1 MAMLPR
7 NSKAPN
13 VQAVHPDFTKVSP
26 KWVLIRDVLD
36 GQSQIKKKA
45 KTYLPLPDL
54 EADETLNEERYNQYL
69 ERAVF
74 YGVTQRTLEGLVGQ
88 VFSKPAVKEFPDS
101 LAYLRDDPAGTGI
114 TIDQQAKDVL
124 KDLLGLG
131 RGGLWT
137 DYPKQETPA
146 TLLDVAKGVS
156 RPVVNYYKPE
166 AIRNWRLRKVGAK
179 TLLSLVVLEEEY
191 VAEDDGFEARYQ
203 KQYRVLSLTP
213 SGIYRVQVYR
223 PGRDSSFA
231 EYSNTYPVDSE
242 GNEFE
247 EIPFVFLGIEN
258 NDSTVDA
265 PPLYSLA
272 VLNIAHYRNSA
283 DYEEACFMVGQPTLW
298 MSGVTEEWN
307 KTVLKGKVFLGSR
320 GGIPLPEGGVAG
332 LLQPSENNLVKA
344 AMDQKEEQMV
354 AIGARLVQSSG
365 VRRTATEVTGDKV
378 SELSVLAS
386 AALNTTEAY
395 LKAFKFAAK
404 FSGNTEEI
412 KFGLSTDFDMA
423 RMTSQEL
430 LAIFTVWQGC
440 GLTSEA
446 FHDILRRAGLTTQT
460 FAEAVSGGVLP
471 KPEKPVEKQNSVDN
485 RSKSTAE

>member
-1 MAMLPR
+1 MANTLP
-7 NSKAPN
+7 KTAN
-13 VQAVHPDFTKVSP
+13 VLAVHPDYAAVQS
-26 KWVLIRDVLD
+26 KWELIRDVLE
-36 GQSQIKKKA
+36 GQECIKKKG
-45 KTYLPLPDL
+45 KDYLPLAAI
-54 EADETLNEERYNQYL
+54 EADPKANEERYLQYL

-88 VFSKPAVKEFPDS
+88 VFSKPAVKEFPAS
-101 LAYLRDDPAGTGI
+101 LTYLRDDPAGTGI
-114 TIDQQAKDVL
+114 TLDQQAKDVL

-137 DYPKQETPA
+137 DFPQQEKPA
-146 TLLDVAKGVS
+146 TVKEVKDELS
-156 RPVVNYYKPE
+156 RPVVTYYKPE
-166 AIRNWRLRKVGAK
+166 AIRNWRLRRIGAK
-179 TLLSLVVLEEEY
+179 TVLSLVVLEEEY
-191 VAEDDGFEARYQ
+191 VAEDDGFTATYQ
-203 KQYRVLSLTP
+203 TQYRVLRLTP
-213 SGIYRVQVYR
+213 ENIYQVQIYR
-223 PGRDSSFA
+223 PGEKGYEEFFSSYPLNSKGSHFA
-231 EYSNTYPVDSE
+231 
-242 GNEFE
+242 

-298 MSGVTEEWN
+298 MSGVTTEWN
-307 KTVLKGKVFLGSR
+307 ETVLKGKVFLGSR

-332 LLQPSENNLVKA
+332 LLQPTENNLVKS
-344 AMDQKEEQMV
+344 AMDQKEDQMV

-395 LKAFKFAAK
+395 LKAFKYASQ
-404 FSGNTEEI
+404 FSGITDEI

-460 FAEAVSGGVLP
+460 FSEAVAGGVLA
-471 KPEKPVEKQNSVDN
+471 KPEKPVDEQNSVDN
-485 RSKSTAE
+485 RSKPAAE